1 MTHNTCQRHS
11 NRQYHNRAHTQQTF
25 ATRGPHT
32 AGSARQ
38 RNAPLGELCGPGCRA
53 AHAAGRVPP
62 HRARCALCFPFYL
75 HGVRPRALRVR
86 QEYQQLPRVHFS
98 LGRLLL
104 AARRAAQAP
113 LHVLAAP
120 PVLLRAKRLEQ
131 PRRAPRAVA
140 PASHAGA
147 QKARSQK
154 PSSLPVAP
162 RARAA
167 ACSAAAPDAPVSREV
182 AMADAMKRLRGAYR
196 LQRCKRAH
204 DARALSER
212 GVACWVSR
220 ALIAAAA
227 AWHDAPSNSVGA
239 ASVCMG
245 LAMRGAARAAAA
257 RRRLMSEQKRLT
269 FCLVCSSTTHSA
281 DQSRDARLA
290 PHSIGAGGG

>member
-212 GVACWVSR
+212 GVACWGVACPYRGS
-220 ALIAAAA
+220 
-227 AWHDAPSNSVGA
+227 G
-239 ASVCMG
+239 G
-245 LAMRGAARAAAA
+245 LARRTFEL
-257 RRRLMSEQKRLT
+257 RRRGIGLHGPGHERRREGRSSAPATDERAEAPALPRL
-269 FCLVCSSTTHSA
+269 LIDYWTTHSA
-281 DQSRDARLA
+281 PISREMRGWPPTL
-290 PHSIGAGGG
+290 